1 MKRISRFR
9 DRSAVVVALCTAMA
23 LGAVDSRGQDYN
35 RVILVFVDVT
45 SSLSEDELGAA
56 AGLAGQV
63 LAQVG
68 VGDQFF
74 VYPIHHDPERAQ
86 VFAHSGLPRRSR
98 AEDRLRFQE
107 GVRKLSQSLPR
118 VVRQTYEEFNG
129 PESPDD
135 RSCILNTL
143 YVVRE
148 AIARS
153 PGSHVQI
160 VYLSDMVEEC
170 ASSPLGETFDLDR
183 RDISQ
188 DIARVAGIVAEEVD
202 CDANLL
208 ANASITVVM
217 PTTSTSALA
226 AGRRPAVRDLRRF
239 WQTALGHCGLPT
251 EEIGRFLFGTEL
263 PQLRGS
269 TRTR

>member
-9 DRSAVVVALCTAMA
+9 HRDALVFALGTAMA
-23 LGAVDSRGQDYN
+23 LGAVDSRGQDYH

-45 SSLSEDELGAA
+45 SSLSEDELTTA

-63 LAQVG
+63 LALVG
-68 VGDQFF
+68 EGDQFF

-98 AEDRLRFQE
+98 AEDRLYFQE
-107 GVRKLSQSLPR
+107 QVRKLSQSLPR
-118 VVRQTYEEFNG
+118 VVRQTYDQFNG
-129 PESPDD
+129 PDSPDD

-143 YVVRE
+143 YVARE
-148 AIARS
+148 VIARS

-160 VYLSDMVEEC
+160 LYLSDMVEEC

-183 RDISQ
+183 RDISD
-188 DIARVAGIVAEEVD
+188 DIARLAGIGADEID

-208 ANASITVVM
+208 ANASIAVVM

-226 AGRRPAVRDLRRF
+226 AERRPAVRDLRKF
-239 WQTALGHCGLPT
+239 WQTALRHCGLPT
-251 EEIGRFLFGTEL
+251 EETGRFLFGTEL
-263 PQLRGS
+263 PQLKGS